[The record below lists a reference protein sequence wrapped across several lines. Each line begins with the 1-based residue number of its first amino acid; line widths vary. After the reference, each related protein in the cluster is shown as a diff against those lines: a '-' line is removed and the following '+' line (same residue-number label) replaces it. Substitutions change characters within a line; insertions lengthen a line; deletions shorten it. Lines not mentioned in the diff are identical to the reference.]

1 MKHLIV
7 IPARMSSTRFPGKPL
22 ARINGK
28 EMILH
33 VAERASLAG
42 DTIVATPD
50 VEIHDLVMKKGFN
63 CFITKNNC
71 LTGTDRVCEV
81 AEAFPEYDI
90 YVNVQ
95 GDEPLIKA
103 EFIEKVVIS
112 KILYYNVIINGI
124 TSIDLHDMQN
134 TNIVKAF
141 VDAKHRIQDLSRKG
155 GSNFKQCGLYAFNH
169 RELKA
174 YAEIPYLEKKQLLE
188 EFESIEMKL
197 FMNLGFNVKAV
208 EIDQTQSVD
217 VVEDIK
223 KVMEVMKN
231 GR

>member
-22 ARINGK
+22 ARIDGK

-33 VAERASLAG
+33 VVERASLAG

-50 VEIHDLVMKKGFN
+50 VEIHDLVMRKGFN

-95 GDEPLIKA
+95 GDEPVIKVKD
-103 EFIEKVVIS
+103 IENIVIC
-112 KILYYNVIINGI
+112 KILYYNIIVNGI
-124 TSIDLHDMQN
+124 THLDSCNMQN

-141 VDAKHRIQDLSRKG
+141 VDAKHQIQDLSRNG
-155 GSNFKQCGLYAFNH
+155 ESNFKQCGLYAFNH
-169 RELKA
+169 RELRA
-174 YAEIPYLEKKQLLE
+174 YAEIPYSIKKELLDK
-188 EFESIEMKL
+188 FESIEMKL
-197 FMNLGFNVKAV
+197 FMDLGFHVKAI